1 VNAPW
6 QALFAL
12 AWAVIGVPYLV
23 YAATRPGSGKLTLHA
38 TLMTIAVLIEIAVMI
53 AFGELM
59 MPSPRR
65 MALVKQPLFTVH
77 LAFAIG
83 SLVGMAW
90 QLTSRTVP
98 RLTALHQKSGPY
110 VVLIW
115 SLALLTGIYNYVFLY
130 VLAP

>member
-23 YAATRPGSGKLTLHA
+23 YAATRPGSGKPTLHA
-38 TLMTIAVLIEIAVMI
+38 VLMTIAVVMEIAVMI
-53 AFGELM
+53 AFGVLM
-59 MPSPRR
+59 TPTPRR
-65 MALVKQPLFTVH
+65 MALMKQPLFTVH

-90 QLTSRTVP
+90 QLTSRTAP
-98 RLTALHQKSGPY
+98 RLRPVHEKTGPY

-115 SLALLTGIYNYVFLY
+115 FLALLTGIYNYVFLY